1 MKDFPKI
8 NSPIKIIEIKQDSPN
23 KIIDLNKEVELERI
37 DHENF
42 EKISY
47 FEKFEK
53 SMELGF
59 YLNTTGIFPK
69 LIFLRSEANIRDQ
82 KIDLENIVNLKKKDD
97 EITTAKNKVV
107 KPYYKKIDE
116 KDTTLIFES
125 RFESGNLLA
134 AYKIS
139 EHNYQL
145 VVQNDTN
152 TNGYSQWFF
161 YRVSGGKKGSN
172 VHFNI
177 INLMKGYSL
186 FNRGMKISVYSE
198 KHAEKEKIGWLKGGN
213 NIDYYKNGLFKYVK
227 DQKRSL
233 SSLSFTYEF
242 EYENDTVYFANTI
255 PYTYTDIFKEL
266 NEIQKNDKLT
276 EIIHRKILCTTLA
289 GNNCDYITITNP
301 ETSYDK
307 ENFNNKLGVVIMA
320 RVHPGETVG
329 SFMMKGIIDYLCAQT
344 EEANILRNNCVFKIV
359 PMMNPDG
366 VVCGN
371 YRTSLAGCDL
381 NRRWINPNEIL
392 HPEIFAAQ
400 QMILKFST
408 QRQIGL
414 ILDLHGHSGANNIFT
429 YGNPIKEN
437 TQENKI
443 LPLLLSKLSDAFNYE
458 QCKFKLNKNKY
469 GTARINL
476 FHELAVSN
484 IFTIEASFY
493 GVKREV
499 KI

>member
-1 MKDFPKI
+1 
-8 NSPIKIIEIKQDSPN
+8 
-23 KIIDLNKEVELERI
+23 
-37 DHENF
+37 
-42 EKISY
+42 
-47 FEKFEK
+47 
-53 SMELGF
+53 MELGF
-59 YLNTTGIFPK
+59 YLNNTNLFPK
-69 LIFLRSEANIRDQ
+69 LIFLRSEANLKDQ
-82 KIDLENIVNLKKKDD
+82 RLDLENIVNLKKRED
-97 EITTAKNKVV
+97 ETTTTSAKNKIVN
-107 KPYYKKIDE
+107 PYYKKMD
-116 KDTTLIFES
+116 DRDMTLIFES

-134 AYKIS
+134 AYKLS

-161 YRVSGGKKGSN
+161 FRVSGGRKGSN

-198 KHAEKEKIGWLKGGN
+198 KNAEQEKIGWCIGGN
-213 NIDYYKNGLFKYVK
+213 EIDYYKNGLFKYVK
-227 DQKRSL
+227 EQKRFL

-242 EYENDTVYFANTI
+242 EYDNDTVYFANTI
-255 PYTYTDIFKEL
+255 PYTYTDVFKEL
-266 NEIQKNDKLT
+266 NEIQKNDKTSTLV
-276 EIIHRKILCTTLA
+276 HRKVLCNTLA
-289 GNNCDYITITNP
+289 GNNLDYITITNP
-301 ETSYDK
+301 DTAYDL
-307 ENFNNKLGVVIMA
+307 EAFNNKIGIVIMG

-329 SFMMKGIIDYLCAQT
+329 SFMMKGIIDFLISNT
-344 EEANILRNNCVFKIV
+344 EEANLLRNNCVFKIV

-392 HPEIFAAQ
+392 HPEIFAAK

-429 YGNPIKEN
+429 YGNPVKEN
-437 TQENKI
+437 PQESKI
-443 LPLLLSKLSDAFNYE
+443 LPILLSKFSDAFSYE

-476 FHELAVSN
+476 FHELSIAN

-499 KI
+499 NN

>member
-1 MKDFPKI
+1 MT
-8 NSPIKIIEIKQDSPN
+8 S
-23 KIIDLNKEVELERI
+23 
-37 DHENF
+37 
-42 EKISY
+42 
-47 FEKFEK
+47 
-53 SMELGF
+53 
-59 YLNTTGIFPK
+59 
-69 LIFLRSEANIRDQ
+69 
-82 KIDLENIVNLKKKDD
+82 
-97 EITTAKNKVV
+97 
-107 KPYYKKIDE
+107 
-116 KDTTLIFES
+116 
-125 RFESGNLLA
+125 
-134 AYKIS
+134 YKIS

-161 YRVSGGKKGSN
+161 FRVSGGKKGTN

-177 INLMKGYSL
+177 INLMKGNSL
-186 FNRGMKISVYSE
+186 FNRGMKLSVYSE
-198 KHAEKEKIGWLKGGN
+198 KHSELDKTGWHKGGN
-213 NIDYYKNGLFKYVK
+213 DIIYYRNGLFKYVRE
-227 DQKRSL
+227 QKRAL

-242 EYENDTVYFANTI
+242 EHDNDTVYFANTI

-266 NEIQKNDKLT
+266 NEIQKNDKLNSL
-276 EIIHRKILCTTLA
+276 IHRKILCTTLA
-289 GNNCDYITITNP
+289 GNNLDYITITNP
-301 ETSYDK
+301 ENYDK
-307 ENFNNKLGVVIMA
+307 EDFRNKIGIFIMA

-329 SFMMKGIIDYLCAQT
+329 SYMMKGIIDFLCSNT
-344 EEANILRNNCVFKIV
+344 DEANLLRDNFIFKII

-392 HPEIFAAQ
+392 HPEIFSAK

-429 YGNPIKEN
+429 YGIPIKEN
-437 TQENKI
+437 PRESKVF
-443 LPLLLSKLSDAFNYE
+443 PFLLSKMSNAFSYE
-458 QCKFKLNKNKY
+458 QCKFKLNKTKY

-476 FHELAVSN
+476 FHELSVPN

>member
-1 MKDFPKI
+1 M
-8 NSPIKIIEIKQDSPN
+8 NSPIKVLEIKPETPT
-23 KIIDLNKEVELERI
+23 KILVEEIEEIKKQEKIDT
-37 DHENF
+37 F
-42 EKISY
+42 EKITY

-53 SMELGF
+53 AMELGY
-59 YLNTTGIFPK
+59 YLNNTGLYNK
-69 LIFLRSEANIRDQ
+69 LIFLRVEANMKDQ
-82 KIDLENIVNLKKKDD
+82 KLDLENIVNLKKKGD
-97 EITTAKNKVV
+97 EPATAKNKVV

-116 KDTTLIFES
+116 RDTTLIFES

-161 YRVSGGKKGSN
+161 FRVSGGRKGAN
-172 VHFNI
+172 VHFNL

-186 FNRGMKISVYSE
+186 FNRGMQICVYSE
-198 KHAEKEKIGWLKGGN
+198 KNAEQEKIGWHKGGN
-213 NIDYYKNGLFKYVK
+213 EINYYRNGIFKYVR
-227 DQKRSL
+227 DQKRYL

-242 EYENDTVYFANTI
+242 EYDNDTVYFANSI

-266 NEIQKNDKLT
+266 NEIQKNDKLSSLV
-276 EIIHRKILCTTLA
+276 HRKILCTTLA
-289 GNNCDYITITNP
+289 GNNLDYITLTNP
-301 ETSYDK
+301 DTSSRYDK
-307 ENFNNKLGVVIMA
+307 EAFNNKIGIVIMA

-329 SFMMKGIIDYLCAQT
+329 SYMMKGIIDFLCSNT
-344 EEANILRNNCVFKIV
+344 DEANLLRNNCVFKII

-371 YRTSLAGCDL
+371 YRTSLVGCDL

-392 HPEIFAAQ
+392 HPEIYAAK

-408 QRQIGL
+408 QRQLGL

-437 TQENKI
+437 PKESKI
-443 LPLLLSKLSDAFNYE
+443 FPILLSKMSDAFNYD

-476 FHELAVSN
+476 FHELAIAN

-499 KI
+499 KL

>member
-1 MKDFPKI
+1 MKD
-8 NSPIKIIEIKQDSPN
+8 Q
-23 KIIDLNKEVELERI
+23 
-37 DHENF
+37 
-42 EKISY
+42 
-47 FEKFEK
+47 
-53 SMELGF
+53 
-59 YLNTTGIFPK
+59 K
-69 LIFLRSEANIRDQ
+69 L
-82 KIDLENIVNLKKKDD
+82 DLENIVNLKKRGD
-97 EITTAKNKVV
+97 EPNSVKNKVV
-107 KPYYKKIDE
+107 KPYYKKLWEGDQ
-116 KDTTLIFES
+116 TLIFES

-134 AYKIS
+134 TYKIS
-139 EHNYQL
+139 ECNYQL

-161 YRVSGGKKGSN
+161 DRVTGARKGTN
-172 VHFNI
+172 VNFNL

-186 FNRGMKISVYSE
+186 FNRGMQISVYSE
-198 KHAEKEKIGWLKGGN
+198 KKAENEKIGWHSGGN
-213 NIDYYKNGLFKYVK
+213 DINYYRNGLFKYVR

-242 EYENDTVYFANTI
+242 EYDNDTVYFANTI

-266 NEIQKNDKLT
+266 NEIQKNEKINLLV
-276 EIIHRKILCTTLA
+276 HRKVLCTTLA
-289 GNNCDYITITNP
+289 GNNFDYLTITNP
-301 ETSYDK
+301 DDK
-307 ENFNNKLGVVIMA
+307 NMNHNKIGIVLMA

-329 SFMMKGIIDYLCAQT
+329 SFMMKGIIDFLCSST
-344 EEANILRNNCVFKIV
+344 EEANLLRNNFVFKIV

-392 HPEIFAAQ
+392 HPEIYAAK

-408 QRQIGL
+408 QRPIGL

-437 TQENKI
+437 PRESKI
-443 LPLLLSKLSDAFNYE
+443 FPILMSKMSDAFNYE
-458 QCKFKLNKNKY
+458 QCKFKLNKSKY

-476 FHELAVSN
+476 FHELAIPN
-484 IFTIEASFY
+484 IFTIEASFF

-499 KI
+499 NKNQKNNKI